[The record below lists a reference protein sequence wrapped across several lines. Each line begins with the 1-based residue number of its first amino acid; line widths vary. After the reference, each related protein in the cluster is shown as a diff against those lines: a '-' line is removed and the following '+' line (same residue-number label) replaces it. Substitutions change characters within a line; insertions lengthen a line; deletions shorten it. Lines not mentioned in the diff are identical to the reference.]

1 MLVLDS
7 LSLRFGDFALESVSL
22 RIERGEY
29 AVLMG
34 RTGSGKTSILEAVCG
49 LRRVAAGRILIGGE
63 DVTRARPAERGL
75 GYVPQDAVLFPTMT
89 VREHLSFGPRLHRW
103 PAPVIDA
110 RVTELADLLGLAPL
124 LHRKPRGLSGG
135 ESRRVALGRALA
147 ARARLRC
154 LDEPLVGLDEE
165 TRAEVMDVL
174 RAIHAAGPVTVL
186 HVTHSRV
193 EALELAN
200 EVLLLEEGRIRPAA
214 GVVAAD
220 PPLPRRDAPAG
231 R

>member
-7 LSLRFGDFALESVSL
+7 LSLRLGDFALDDVSL
-22 RIERGEY
+22 RIGRGEY

-34 RTGSGKTSILEAVCG
+34 RTGSGKTSILETVCG
-49 LRRVAAGRILIGGE
+49 LCRVAGGRILIGGE
-63 DVTRARPAERGL
+63 DVTHARPAERGL

-89 VREHLSFGPRLHRW
+89 VHEHLSFGPRLHRW
-103 PAPVIDA
+103 SAGAIEA
-110 RVTELADLLGLAPL
+110 RVAELAELLGLAPL

-147 ARARLRC
+147 ARPRLLC
-154 LDEPLVGLDEE
+154 LDEPLVGLDED
-165 TRAEVMDVL
+165 TRAEVMDVI

-193 EALELAN
+193 EALELAD
-200 EVLLLEEGRIRPAA
+200 EVLLLESGRIRPAT
-214 GVVAAD
+214 GIVAESHD
-220 PPLPRRDAPAG
+220 PLPPERNDRS
-231 R
+231 

>member
-1 MLVLDS
+1 M
-7 LSLRFGDFALESVSL
+7 
-22 RIERGEY
+22 
-29 AVLMG
+29 
-34 RTGSGKTSILEAVCG
+34 
-49 LRRVAAGRILIGGE
+49 
-63 DVTRARPAERGL
+63 TRARPAERGL

-147 ARARLRC
+147 ARPRLLC